1 MNEQHRLYLVIL
13 SYLLIPTITVFV
25 ITMGEFSNDFARIA
39 RNLINTSMIDKG
51 HQELVA
57 SNAKISA
64 EANLPIYD
72 ARKVYDI
79 VNLLAEERMQDQA
92 TVYSAATENLPPR
105 EYDNKDTWNINIAS
119 VTTKI
124 NADNLVENAREK
136 GIDATQKYVVVNGK
150 KYWRVSVKGF
160 LSPDYA
166 RTHSILVKG
175 LLGLKD
181 VWISKEAEQS

>member
-1 MNEQHRLYLVIL
+1 
-13 SYLLIPTITVFV
+13 
-25 ITMGEFSNDFARIA
+25 
-39 RNLINTSMIDKG
+39 
-51 HQELVA
+51 
-57 SNAKISA
+57 
-64 EANLPIYD
+64 
-72 ARKVYDI
+72 
-79 VNLLAEERMQDQA
+79 MQDQA

-119 VTTKI
+119 LTTKI